1 MQKLMTN
8 LVLYRKY
15 RPQAFADVVSQ
26 EHVKT
31 TLKNAVANNRA
42 GHAYLFTGPRGVGKT
57 TIARIFARAVNCPNV
72 KDGEPCNTCDICKE
86 FLNGTSLDVLEIDA
100 ASHTGVDNIRELIEH
115 LQFAPTRAKFKVIII
130 DEVHMLS
137 KGAFNALLK
146 TLEEPPA
153 HAIFVLATTEIH
165 KVPATIV
172 SRTQR
177 FDFKKA
183 SVADLVQRLSYVCKD
198 NKVEASSDALVV
210 IATAAEGSFRDGLS
224 LLDQVFN
231 YTSDKLEASLVEEV
245 LGLTS
250 FKTTSEFL
258 NLILDGKNKEAV
270 NFVSQLMYAGKD
282 LSQFHKDFLE
292 YLRKVLI
299 VKVGASVDFGFSSDM
314 QKQIQELADRVA
326 LEKLI
331 KLVEIF
337 QKAGSELKWSSIQ
350 SLPLELAVVESIN
363 IISSSLPRPEALVES
378 AKATTPTHTEAVRSG
393 MQSNLNEDRHVPPS
407 ANNQINVGGTRE
419 GQGDLD
425 LIKEFWPKILDKL
438 KDYNH
443 SLIPSL
449 KLAQPV
455 AVQGRDLI
463 LTFPYKFH
471 KDAVEQ
477 RKNRIVVDQ
486 VIEEVTGMKLMI
498 KPVVEKDWQSGN
510 INSEPEP
517 AAKSGTD
524 PNLIES
530 ALKIIGGEVEN
541 QG

>member
-1 MQKLMTN
+1 MTN

-258 NLILDGKNKEAV
+258 
-270 NFVSQLMYAGKD
+270 
-282 LSQFHKDFLE
+282 
-292 YLRKVLI
+292 
-299 VKVGASVDFGFSSDM
+299 
-314 QKQIQELADRVA
+314 
-326 LEKLI
+326 
-331 KLVEIF
+331 
-337 QKAGSELKWSSIQ
+337 
-350 SLPLELAVVESIN
+350 
-363 IISSSLPRPEALVES
+363 
-378 AKATTPTHTEAVRSG
+378 T
-393 MQSNLNEDRHVPPS
+393 
-407 ANNQINVGGTRE
+407 
-419 GQGDLD
+419 
-425 LIKEFWPKILDKL
+425 
-438 KDYNH
+438 
-443 SLIPSL
+443 
-449 KLAQPV
+449 
-455 AVQGRDLI
+455 
-463 LTFPYKFH
+463 
-471 KDAVEQ
+471 
-477 RKNRIVVDQ
+477 
-486 VIEEVTGMKLMI
+486 
-498 KPVVEKDWQSGN
+498 
-510 INSEPEP
+510 
-517 AAKSGTD
+517 
-524 PNLIES
+524 
-530 ALKIIGGEVEN
+530 
-541 QG
+541 